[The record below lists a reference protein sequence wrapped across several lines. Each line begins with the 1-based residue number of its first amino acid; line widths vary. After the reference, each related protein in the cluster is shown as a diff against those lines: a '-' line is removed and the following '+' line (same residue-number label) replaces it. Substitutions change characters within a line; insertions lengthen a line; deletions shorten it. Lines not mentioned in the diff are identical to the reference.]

1 MRKSAFKATER
12 MNMSDSST
20 TPEEDQPLI
29 PSETVPRQE
38 SDDPLHDAKP
48 AQATDG
54 DDEGDDQIDLEDLP

>member
-1 MRKSAFKATER
+1 M
-12 MNMSDSST
+12 